1 MPSKSIGDFYVNR
14 FVLVLLNFPNV
25 IKLLSKSFFYCKLIN
40 IFVKLIIQKPTTMK
54 NVLMAML
61 VVSFATFAQN
71 NKPQLEA
78 VGDMVKVT
86 YLHDNGQVQQGF

>member
-1 MPSKSIGDFYVNR
+1 
-14 FVLVLLNFPNV
+14 
-25 IKLLSKSFFYCKLIN
+25 
-40 IFVKLIIQKPTTMK
+40 MK